1 MREFVKLFGQVV
13 LQVESYSMDVILQI
27 FKRSICPI
35 IPFFESLAK
44 KPPMTM
50 DDLFR
55 RENKYSMLKDNVRT
69 ATQQVMVIS
78 QPTRKDLARSS
89 KTTSQ
94 QRQTGKG

>member
-1 MREFVKLFGQVV
+1 
-13 LQVESYSMDVILQI
+13 
-27 FKRSICPI
+27 
-35 IPFFESLAK
+35 
-44 KPPMTM
+44 M

-55 RENKYSMLKDNVRT
+55 RENKYSMLEDDVRT